1 MRKFVLTTISGTYM
15 LLGPSHFGM
24 GYGAFA
30 SPPIS
35 NESNYCYLVFY
46 YTLWD
51 KGWGN
56 LSISIE
62 ESNGNKST
70 ILWSANTVNYWKKE
84 VISLPQTSSNYSI
97 IFLGFFR
104 YYGYVSIDDMDL
116 IQCGLCKL
124 LYIIL

>member
-24 GYGAFA
+24 GYGAFS

-46 YTLWD
+46 YTLWN

-70 ILWSANTVNYWKKE
+70 ILWSANTANYWKKE
-84 VISLPQTSSNYSI
+84 VITLPQTSSNYSI